1 MMKNLHPIDRMARGV
16 IGIVILGFLL
26 INNGY
31 LQEPILEILLVA
43 FGVLNL
49 VSLISGWCPVYHL
62 AGISSCKNK

>member
-26 INNGY
+26 LNNGY

-49 VSLISGWCPVYHL
+49 VSLISGWCPVYH
-62 AGISSCKNK
+62 SSYV

>member
-26 INNGY
+26 LNAGY

>member
-26 INNGY
+26 LNNGY

>member
-1 MMKNLHPIDRMARGV
+1 MIKNLHPIDRMARGV

-26 INNGY
+26 LNNGY

-62 AGISSCKNK
+62 AGISSCKSK

>member
-26 INNGY
+26 LNAGY

-62 AGISSCKNK
+62 AGISSCKN

>member
-1 MMKNLHPIDRMARGV
+1 MARGV

-26 INNGY
+26 LNAGY

-62 AGISSCKNK
+62 AGISSCKN

>member
-26 INNGY
+26 LNNGY

-62 AGISSCKNK
+62 AGISSCKSK

>member
-1 MMKNLHPIDRMARGV
+1 MKNLHPIDRMARGV

-26 INNGY
+26 LNNGY

-62 AGISSCKNK
+62 AGISSCKSK